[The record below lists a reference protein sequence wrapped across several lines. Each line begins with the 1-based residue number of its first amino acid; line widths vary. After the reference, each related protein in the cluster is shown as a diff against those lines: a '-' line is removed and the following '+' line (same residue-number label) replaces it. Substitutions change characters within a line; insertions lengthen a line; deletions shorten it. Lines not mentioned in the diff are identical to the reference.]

1 MMMILLSYWGPLLVH
16 NMCLV
21 RPALLYLSVHV
32 LKAFYGQIN
41 YYYYY
46 YYYYY
51 YIRGRLSSGIE
62 DGNLE
67 WPWMTFNS
75 TIFDSCRGQ
84 LRRSWLKVDP
94 NCRRQ
99 ECSPPYSSALYDS
112 CWYSLRLRRKS
123 AKRAG
128 PHSTAKIRFMQHSKI
143 MAALL

>member
-1 MMMILLSYWGPLLVH
+1 VH

-67 WPWMTFNS
+67 
-75 TIFDSCRGQ
+75 
-84 LRRSWLKVDP
+84 
-94 NCRRQ
+94 
-99 ECSPPYSSALYDS
+99 
-112 CWYSLRLRRKS
+112 
-123 AKRAG
+123 
-128 PHSTAKIRFMQHSKI
+128 
-143 MAALL
+143 